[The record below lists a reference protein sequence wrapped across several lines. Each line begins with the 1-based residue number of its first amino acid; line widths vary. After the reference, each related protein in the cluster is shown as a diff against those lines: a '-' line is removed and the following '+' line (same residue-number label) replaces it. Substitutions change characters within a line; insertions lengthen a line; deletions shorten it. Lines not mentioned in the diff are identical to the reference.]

1 MTTNKTITGIILL
14 LCLPL
19 LPKAQ
24 EPASA
29 AVLAYINAYRDL
41 AVREMQRSGVPAS
54 IKLAQGILETEA
66 GRSDLVLRSNNHFGI
81 KCKSSWTGEKVYHDD
96 DARGECFRKYSA
108 AEASW
113 KDHSDYL
120 RSQPRYA
127 SLFGLDP
134 MDYKGWAHGL
144 KRAGYATNPRYPQI
158 LIKFIETYNLN
169 DYTEIALSRIPPKA
183 DMAIAVPGAA
193 ADANPVSVAMAG
205 PPADQAVAETAP
217 PPAEPSY
224 PAGEFRINDTRV
236 IFTEAGRSLLSMATE
251 KNIRLSWLLD
261 FNDLPEGTDVLEKSQ
276 LIYLQRKRRQGQ
288 QEFHEVAAGETLH
301 EISQREAIRLE
312 SLMSYN
318 HLTPG
323 MQPAAGT
330 RLFLQRKAPER
341 PALAAARPLLNPG
354 AAENIA
360 DSTMPPRESQEIR
373 HIVQAKETLFSLARK
388 YEVGLDQIKAWNRLG
403 AEDLKVGQELV
414 IFK

>member
-1 MTTNKTITGIILL
+1 MTTKTTITAIVLL

-24 EPASA
+24 EPANA

-66 GRSDLVLRSNNHFGI
+66 GRSDLVQRSNNHFGI

-96 DARGECFRKYSA
+96 DARGECFRKYGA
-108 AEASW
+108 AEDSW

-127 SLFGLDP
+127 SLFSLDP

-158 LIKFIETYNLN
+158 LIKYIETYNLN
-169 DYTEIALSRIPPKA
+169 DYTEIALGRMAPKA
-183 DMAIAVPGAA
+183 DMAIAGTGGAV
-193 ADANPVSVAMAG
+193 DANPVSGPKAG
-205 PPADQAVAETAP
+205 PLADQGGSVAAP
-217 PPAEPSY
+217 ARPEPSY
-224 PAGEFRINDTRV
+224 PSGEFRIHDTRV
-236 IFTEAGRSLLSMATE
+236 IFAEAGTSLLAMATE

-261 FNDLPEGTDVLEKSQ
+261 FNDLPEGTDVLDKSQ
-276 LIYLQRKRRQGQ
+276 LIYLQRKRRHGQ

-318 HLTPG
+318 HLSPG
-323 MQPAAGT
+323 MQPAAGA
-330 RLFLQRKAPER
+330 RLYLQRKAPER
-341 PALAAARPLLNPG
+341 PALAEARPVLSPG
-354 AAENIA
+354 APDGKA
-360 DSTMPPRESQEIR
+360 DSTAPARESQEIR

-388 YEVGLDQIKAWNRLG
+388 YDVGLEQIRAWNRLEG
-403 AEDLKVGQELV
+403 EDLKVGQELV

>member
-1 MTTNKTITGIILL
+1 MTTKATISAIILL

-24 EPASA
+24 EPANA

-108 AEASW
+108 AEDSW

-127 SLFGLDP
+127 SLFSLDP
-134 MDYKGWAHGL
+134 TDYKGWAHGL

-158 LIKFIETYNLN
+158 LIKYIETYGLN
-169 DYTEIALSRIPPKA
+169 DYSEIALGRMAPKA
-183 DMAIAVPGAA
+183 DMAISGPGAGV
-193 ADANPVSVAMAG
+193 DANPVSGPKAG
-205 PPADQAVAETAP
+205 PQAEQAGSVAATP
-217 PPAEPSY
+217 RPEPSY
-224 PAGEFRINDTRV
+224 PSGEFRINDTRV
-236 IFTEAGRSLLSMATE
+236 IFAEAGSSMLSMATD
-251 KNIRLSWLLD
+251 KNIRLSWLID
-261 FNDLPEGTDVLEKSQ
+261 FNDLPEGTDVLEKGQ
-276 LIYLQRKRRQGQ
+276 LIYLQRKRRHGQ

-318 HLTPG
+318 HLP
-323 MQPAAGT
+323 
-330 RLFLQRKAPER
+330 
-341 PALAAARPLLNPG
+341 
-354 AAENIA
+354 
-360 DSTMPPRESQEIR
+360 
-373 HIVQAKETLFSLARK
+373 
-388 YEVGLDQIKAWNRLG
+388 
-403 AEDLKVGQELV
+403 
-414 IFK
+414 

>member
-1 MTTNKTITGIILL
+1 MTTKTTITAIILL
-14 LCLPL
+14 LWLPL

-24 EPASA
+24 EPVNA
-29 AVLAYINAYRDL
+29 AVLAYINAYRDV
-41 AVREMQRSGVPAS
+41 AVREMQRTGVPAS

-108 AEASW
+108 AEDSW

-127 SLFGLDP
+127 SLFSLDP

-158 LIKFIETYNLN
+158 LIKYIETYNLN
-169 DYTEIALSRIPPKA
+169 DYTEIALGRMAPKA
-183 DMAIAVPGAA
+183 DMALSGPGADV
-193 ADANPVSVAMAG
+193 DANPVSVLKAG
-205 PPADQAVAETAP
+205 PMAEQGGPVVTQPQPA
-217 PPAEPSY
+217 PSY

-236 IFTEAGRSLLSMATE
+236 IFAEAGTSLLSIATDRD
-251 KNIRLSWLLD
+251 IRLSWLLD
-261 FNDLPEGTDVLEKSQ
+261 FNDLPEGTDMLGKGQ
-276 LIYLQRKRRQGQ
+276 LIYLQRKRRHGQ
-288 QEFHEVAAGETLH
+288 QEFHEVASGETLH

-318 HLTPG
+318 HLSPG

-330 RLFLQRKAPER
+330 KLYLQRKAPER
-341 PALAAARPLLNPG
+341 PALAEARPAVNPG
-354 AAENIA
+354 MAESTP
-360 DSTMPPRESQEIR
+360 DSTAPVRESQEIR
-373 HIVQAKETLFSLARK
+373 HVVQAKETLFSLARK
-388 YEVGLDQIKAWNRLG
+388 YDVGLEQIKAWNRLEG
-403 AEDLKVGQELV
+403 EDLKVGQELV